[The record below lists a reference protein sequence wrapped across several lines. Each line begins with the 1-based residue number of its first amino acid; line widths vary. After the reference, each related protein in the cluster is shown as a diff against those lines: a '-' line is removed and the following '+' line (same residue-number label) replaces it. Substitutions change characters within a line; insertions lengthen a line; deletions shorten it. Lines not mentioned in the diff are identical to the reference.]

1 MVIFTVSGVRGVY
14 GYDLTLERCIDI
26 ALAYGSTL
34 PPGSTVALGRDSRP
48 TGVAI
53 SKCIASALASTGCRV
68 LDLGVAATP
77 MMAYVVRMLKLDGA
91 IIVSAS
97 HNPPEWNALKFLGSC
112 GIPLNYQAIIS
123 LYENVSN
130 RRFRFMEPLSIG
142 YIRRVDLEDLYL
154 HGLLDLVDRDIIADG
169 RLEVV
174 VDGGGG
180 AGGILSSKALSTA
193 SCKVLSVSSI
203 GGFYPRGIEPTPEN
217 LKKTADL
224 VGEVGADVGFAYD
237 CDADRVTLITDGGE
251 VLREDYT
258 LALTI
263 THILSKRRVDT
274 VVVNV
279 ATSMVIDDIASS
291 YGVKVLRVPVGEAN
305 VVEAMLKT
313 GAEVGGEGS
322 CGGVILSW
330 FNMVRDG
337 LASTMNIVEMIASRK
352 EALSDIVRDLP
363 RYYLSRDRIDCP
375 QSIADKV
382 MEEFKRMVE
391 GMDVD
396 YIDGVRITF
405 RDGWVLVRLSGT
417 EPIIRVMCESRSK
430 IEAERLCRDYSD
442 RIRRLIRETLDR
454 YNYYPGIEYERGR
467 SR

>member
-1 MVIFTVSGVRGVY
+1 MVLFTVSGVRGVY
-14 GYDLTLERCIDI
+14 RYDLTLERCIDI
-26 ALAYGSTL
+26 ALAYGSIL
-34 PPGSTVALGRDSRP
+34 PPGSTVALSRDSRP

-53 SKCIASALASTGCRV
+53 SRCVASALASTGCHV

-77 MMAYVVRMLKLDGA
+77 MTAYAARMLKLDGA
-91 IIVSAS
+91 MIVSAS

-112 GIPLNYQAIIS
+112 GVPLSYQAIVS
-123 LYENVSN
+123 LYENVAS
-130 RRFRFMEPLSIG
+130 RRFRFMEPSSVGSIE
-142 YIRRVDLEDLYL
+142 RVDLEDLYL
-154 HGLLDLVDRDIIADG
+154 QGLLDLVDRGIIAYRG
-169 RLEVV
+169 LKVV

-180 AGGILSSKALSTA
+180 AGGILSSKALSMLG
-193 SCKVLSVSSI
+193 CKVSAISSI

-217 LKKTADL
+217 LEKTADL
-224 VGEVGADVGFAYD
+224 VGEVGADLGFAYD
-237 CDADRVTLITDGGE
+237 CDADRVTLITDEGE

-263 THILSKRRVDT
+263 MHILSKRRIDT
-274 VVVNV
+274 VVVNI

-337 LASTMNIVEMIASRK
+337 LASTMSIVEMIASRR
-352 EALSDIVRDLP
+352 EALSDIVGDLP

-375 QSIADKV
+375 RNIADKV
-382 MEEFKRMVE
+382 MEEFKRIAE

-396 YIDGVRITF
+396 YIDGVRVKL
-405 RDGWVLVRLSGT
+405 RDGWVLIRPSGT

-430 IEAERLCRDYSD
+430 LEAERLCRDYSD
-442 RIRRLIRETLDR
+442 RIRQLIRETT
-454 YNYYPGIEYERGR
+454 PR
-467 SR
+467 SA